1 VSGIRAFAI
10 DYWTSGDSTPMDKR
24 DIVFVNEEYGWVI
37 SLTAP
42 GGQRASYAPLLEQ
55 FLASFQL
62 LPGDDRNAP

>member
-1 VSGIRAFAI
+1 
-10 DYWTSGDSTPMDKR
+10 MDKR